1 MAKDWVG
8 KLRVYLSSGTSY
20 HAFCWISLWK
30 DGSLL
35 FGFLPNISLTEYGS
49 VVQRSGRF
57 TGHTKTLR
65 AGNIDIQDAKSP
77 HISFHPP
84 TRIKHRGGVPQMRS
98 GASYVDRWQL
108 DWFPV
113 KSAMHLLSAKTGY
126 IASLQ
131 KVPQLKQPYEIVNV
145 PANVQ
150 YLEMKLLVYPRKP
163 IMLHDPRSL
172 TKLIGG
178 CPHYIVCCY
187 FYQCEPC
194 VPEIYVAAE
203 T

>member
-1 MAKDWVG
+1 LAKDWIG
-8 KLRVYLSSGTSY
+8 KLRVYLSSGNSY
-20 HAFCWISLWK
+20 YAFCWISLWK

-35 FGFLPNISLTEYGS
+35 FGLFPKVSFTEYGS
-49 VVQRSGRF
+49 AVERSGRF

-65 AGNIDIQDAKSP
+65 AGNINIQDAKSP
-77 HISFHPP
+77 HVSFHPP
-84 TRIKHRGGVPQMRS
+84 TRIQHKSGIAQMRS

-113 KSAMHLLSAKTGY
+113 KSAMHLLSAKTGC
-126 IASLQ
+126 IASLER
-131 KVPQLKQPYEIVNV
+131 VLQLKQPYEIVNV
-145 PANVQ
+145 PENVQ
-150 YLEMKLLVYPRKP
+150 YLEMKLLVYPREP
-163 IMLHDPRSL
+163 VILHDPTSL

-187 FYQCEPC
+187 FYQCDPC
-194 VPEIYVAAE
+194 VPELYMAAE

>member
-1 MAKDWVG
+1 MAKDWIG
-8 KLRVYLSSGTSY
+8 KLRVYLSSGNSY

-35 FGFLPNISLTEYGS
+35 FGLSPKVSFTEYGS
-49 VVQRSGRF
+49 AVERSGRF

-65 AGNIDIQDAKSP
+65 AGDINIQDAKSP
-77 HISFHPP
+77 HVSFHPP
-84 TRIKHRGGVPQMRS
+84 TRIQHKGGIAQMRS

-126 IASLQ
+126 ITSLEE
-131 KVPQLKQPYEIVNV
+131 VLQLKQPYEIVNV

-163 IMLHDPRSL
+163 IILHDPTSL

-187 FYQCEPC
+187 FYQCDPC
-194 VPEIYVAAE
+194 VPELYMSAE

>member
-1 MAKDWVG
+1 
-8 KLRVYLSSGTSY
+8 
-20 HAFCWISLWK
+20 
-30 DGSLL
+30 
-35 FGFLPNISLTEYGS
+35 
-49 VVQRSGRF
+49 
-57 TGHTKTLR
+57 
-65 AGNIDIQDAKSP
+65 
-77 HISFHPP
+77 
-84 TRIKHRGGVPQMRS
+84 MRS

-113 KSAMHLLSAKTGY
+113 KSAMHLLSTKTGY

-150 YLEMKLLVYPRKP
+150 YLEMKLLVYPGKP